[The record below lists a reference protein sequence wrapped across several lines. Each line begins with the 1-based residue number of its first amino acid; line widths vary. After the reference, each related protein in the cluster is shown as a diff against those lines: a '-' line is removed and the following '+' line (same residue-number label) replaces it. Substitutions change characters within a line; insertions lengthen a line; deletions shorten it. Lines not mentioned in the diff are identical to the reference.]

1 MPGTA
6 SARAHEAL
14 ERLARLHPKLID
26 LGLGRSLELLEK
38 LGQPQHHLPPVI
50 HLAGTNGKGSTLSF
64 LRAML
69 EAEGKSIHAYT
80 SPHLVRFH
88 ERIRLAGTLIDDQRL
103 ADLLEEVETVNGDDI
118 SKRLGGT
125 RYNDLSSKLERAIK
139 AHEQGDSEQQKDWI
153 EELLREYYDPM
164 YDYQQTVKTRDILF
178 RGTFTE
184 ARDFLTA
191 GHR

>member
-69 EAEGKSIHAYT
+69 EAEGKLSLIH
-80 SPHLVRFH
+80 
-88 ERIRLAGTLIDDQRL
+88 I
-103 ADLLEEVETVNGDDI
+103 
-118 SKRLGGT
+118 
-125 RYNDLSSKLERAIK
+125 
-139 AHEQGDSEQQKDWI
+139 
-153 EELLREYYDPM
+153 
-164 YDYQQTVKTRDILF
+164 
-178 RGTFTE
+178 
-184 ARDFLTA
+184 
-191 GHR
+191 

>member
-103 ADLLEEVETVNGDDI
+103 ADLLEEVETVSYTHLTLPTI
-118 SKRLGGT
+118 
-125 RYNDLSSKLERAIK
+125 
-139 AHEQGDSEQQKDWI
+139 
-153 EELLREYYDPM
+153 LL
-164 YDYQQTVKTRDILF
+164 V
-178 RGTFTE
+178 
-184 ARDFLTA
+184 
-191 GHR
+191 